1 MTGGPPPIVSTS
13 VVAVGCLVTGAELL
27 LGTGTVSIPGIWL
40 LLALLAVF
48 STSWPG
54 SDERKDT
61 ALSEDIESVVML
73 GEKDDEE
80 EEEESE
86 EEEEEEEEEKE
97 RDVEAETLDAW
108 GNSSLVYA
116 GGWEDCDTE
125 CLVETVLDVVEDG
138 DVLVVLD
145 EEEVEQT
152 LSASLE
158 LLTDSGD
165 VVEAVE
171 VIVEEFVEVAED
183 EAKVVEQDVLEVF
196 NEDIADEPDLEI
208 DETIAEETDVVSQLE
223 LELVSDSEAVV
234 VSRVLQED
242 ASEVEDELHADEEL
256 VVYEFDVDGRDVGFA
271 DIPAASPESSHDEE
285 VAF

>member
-13 VVAVGCLVTGAELL
+13 VVAVGCLVTGSELL

-86 EEEEEEEEEKE
+86 EEEEEEEKE
-97 RDVEAETLDAW
+97 RDVEADTLDVLDALVDELDW
-108 GNSSLVYA
+108 EETDSACSEALAPYLGGACGKSSLVYA

-171 VIVEEFVEVAED
+171 VVVEEFVEVAED
-183 EAKVVEQDVLEVF
+183 EAKLLEQDVLEVV
-196 NEDIADEPDLEI
+196 NEDIADEPDLET

-223 LELVSDSEAVV
+223 LELVSDSEAGDSVSVEDSVV
-234 VSRVLQED
+234 VLENVLWAENFGTCLLP
-242 ASEVEDELHADEEL
+242 S
-256 VVYEFDVDGRDVGFA
+256 
-271 DIPAASPESSHDEE
+271 
-285 VAF
+285 

>member
-1 MTGGPPPIVSTS
+1 
-13 VVAVGCLVTGAELL
+13 
-27 LGTGTVSIPGIWL
+27 
-40 LLALLAVF
+40 
-48 STSWPG
+48 
-54 SDERKDT
+54 
-61 ALSEDIESVVML
+61 ML

-86 EEEEEEEEEKE
+86 EEEEEEEKE
-97 RDVEAETLDAW
+97 RDVEADTLDVLDA
-108 GNSSLVYA
+108 LVDELDWEETDSACSEALAPYLGGA
-116 GGWEDCDTE
+116 CGGWEDCDTE

-171 VIVEEFVEVAED
+171 VVVEEFVEVAED
-183 EAKVVEQDVLEVF
+183 EAKLLEQDVLEVV

-223 LELVSDSEAVV
+223 LELVSDSEAGDSVSVEDSVV
-234 VSRVLQED
+234 VLENVLWAENFGTCLLP
-242 ASEVEDELHADEEL
+242 S
-256 VVYEFDVDGRDVGFA
+256 
-271 DIPAASPESSHDEE
+271 
-285 VAF
+285 

>member
-1 MTGGPPPIVSTS
+1 M
-13 VVAVGCLVTGAELL
+13 
-27 LGTGTVSIPGIWL
+27 
-40 LLALLAVF
+40 
-48 STSWPG
+48 
-54 SDERKDT
+54 
-61 ALSEDIESVVML
+61 
-73 GEKDDEE
+73 
-80 EEEESE
+80 
-86 EEEEEEEEEKE
+86 
-97 RDVEAETLDAW
+97 
-108 GNSSLVYA
+108 YA

-171 VIVEEFVEVAED
+171 VVVEEFVEVAED

-196 NEDIADEPDLEI
+196 DEDIADEPDLKI

-223 LELVSDSEAVV
+223 LELVSDSEVGDSVSVEDSVV
-234 VSRVLQED
+234 VLENVLWAENFGTCLLP
-242 ASEVEDELHADEEL
+242 S
-256 VVYEFDVDGRDVGFA
+256 
-271 DIPAASPESSHDEE
+271 
-285 VAF
+285 